1 MSEYD
6 TEPVRGLPQ
15 LPPDDERVLWQGSP
29 HGPSVARRT
38 LLGGL
43 IAAYFALLAASV
55 VASAFINGSTPAEAI
70 LGSLH
75 YAVFGA
81 AALALIGLIGWLVQ
95 KTTVYTITSRR
106 IVMRIGIALPV
117 TLNIPFSKIASA
129 DVKLHANGTG
139 DISLLPAEDMPLT
152 YFHMWPHVRGLTLK
166 QPQPALRCVP
176 EAQAVSDFLVRAMLT
191 AGVKGH
197 VRSAAAAVPAQV
209 GINAPAGGMSA
220 TA

>member
-6 TEPVRGLPQ
+6 TEPMRGLPQ
-15 LPPDDERVLWQGSP
+15 LPPDDERVLWQGSA
-29 HGPSVARRT
+29 HGPSVTRRA
-38 LLGGL
+38 LHGGL
-43 IAAYFALLAASV
+43 IAAYFGLLAASTF
-55 VASAFINGSTPAEAI
+55 ASAVINGATPGDAV

-75 YAVFGA
+75 YFVFGA
-81 AALALIGLIGWLVQ
+81 AALALISLIGWFVQ
-95 KTTVYTITSRR
+95 KTTVYTITNRR

-117 TLNIPFSKIASA
+117 TLNIPFTKIASA
-129 DVKLHANGTG
+129 DVKLHSNGTG

-176 EAQAVSDFLVRAMLT
+176 DARDISELLVNAMSG

-197 VRSAAAAVPAQV
+197 VRAPVIGVPAQI
-209 GINAPAGGMSA
+209 GMNAPAGGMSA

>member
-29 HGPSVARRT
+29 HGPSVTRRT
-38 LLGGL
+38 FYGGL

-55 VASAFINGSTPAEAI
+55 VASALMNGATAGDAI

-75 YAVFGA
+75 YVVFGA
-81 AALALIGLIGWLVQ
+81 AALALVGLIGWFVQ
-95 KTTVYTITSRR
+95 KTTVYTITNRR
-106 IVMRIGIALPV
+106 IAMRIGIALPI
-117 TLNIPFSKIASA
+117 TLNIPFSKIAAA
-129 DVKLHANGTG
+129 DVKLHDNGSG

-152 YFHMWPHVRGLTLK
+152 YFHLWPHVRGLKLK
-166 QPQPALRCVP
+166 QPEPVLRCVP
-176 EAQAVSDFLVRAMLT
+176 DARNVSELLVNAMLS

-197 VRSAAAAVPAQV
+197 IRAPVIGVPAQTAM
-209 GINAPAGGMSA
+209 NAPAGGMSA

>member
-29 HGPSVARRT
+29 HGPSVTRRT
-38 LLGGL
+38 LHGGL

-55 VASAFINGSTPAEAI
+55 IASALMNGATARDAI

-75 YAVFGA
+75 YVVIGAV
-81 AALALIGLIGWLVQ
+81 ALALIGLIGWLVQ
-95 KTTVYTITSRR
+95 KTTVYTITNRR
-106 IVMRIGIALPV
+106 IVMRIGIALPI
-117 TLNIPFSKIASA
+117 TLNIPFSKIATA
-129 DVKLHANGTG
+129 DVKLHDNGSG
-139 DISLLPAEDMPLT
+139 DISLLPTDEMPLT
-152 YFHMWPHVRGLTLK
+152 YFHLWPHVRGLTLK
-166 QPQPALRCVP
+166 QPQPVLRSVP
-176 EAQAVSDFLVRAMLT
+176 GARDVSELLVNAMVG

-197 VRSAAAAVPAQV
+197 IRAPVIGVPAQT
-209 GINAPAGGMSA
+209 GMNAPADGISA